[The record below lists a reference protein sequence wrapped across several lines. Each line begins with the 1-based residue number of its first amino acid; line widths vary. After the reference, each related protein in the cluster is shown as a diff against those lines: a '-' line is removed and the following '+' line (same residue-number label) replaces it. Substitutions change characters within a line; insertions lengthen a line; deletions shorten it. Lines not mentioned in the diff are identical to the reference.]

1 MATSTSIQQRIDTLR
16 DDIRHHNYCYY
27 VLDAPEVP
35 DAEYDRLMGELQAL
49 EAQYPALITTDS
61 PTQRVGG
68 APSRQFEA
76 VRHALPMLSLA
87 NAFHD
92 EEVVD
97 FDRRARE
104 RLQSMQ
110 AEIEYVAE
118 PKLDGLAVSLL
129 YEEGT
134 LVRGATRGDGTT
146 GEDVTHNVRTLQ
158 AIPLRLYGKGWPRRL
173 EVRGEVFMPHAGFAA
188 LNRRQREGDA
198 KPFANPRNAAAGS
211 LRQLDPHVTAARPLD
226 MHCYGVGLV
235 EGGSLPA
242 RHDAIL
248 ACLRDWGLRVN
259 PEIRRV
265 QGIAGCLDYYRD
277 ILARRDALAYDIDGV
292 VYKVNRLDYQDQ
304 LGFIARAPRWALAH
318 KFPAQE
324 EMTLL
329 EDIEV
334 QVGRTGALT
343 PVARLRP
350 VHVAGVMVT
359 HATLHNQDEIERKD
373 VRIGD
378 TVIVRRAGDVIPE
391 VVSVVLAKRPKKTRR
406 FRLPDQCPVCASAV
420 VRLDGEAVAR
430 CSGGLYCAAQRRE
443 AITHFS
449 SRRAMDIEGLG
460 DKLVALLDERGLIQ
474 DLSDLYHLERG
485 TLAGLARMGE
495 KSADNLLQALDKSKA
510 TTLARFLY
518 ALGIRQVGEATA
530 QVLANH
536 FGELEAI
543 EAAGEEALLAVPDV
557 GPTVAASI
565 RAFFHEAHNLGVID
579 RLRKAGVYW
588 PSVMVP
594 PRKVQPLAG
603 KTFVLTGSLE
613 GLTRDAAKQRLQALG
628 AKVTGSVSKKTDYVI
643 AGTDPGSKYDQARTL
658 GVSILDEAALLAL
671 LASADTV

>member
-1 MATSTSIQQRIDTLR
+1 MVISTPIQQHIDALR

-49 EAQYPALITTDS
+49 EAQYPALITIDS

-68 APSRQFEA
+68 APSRQFDA
-76 VRHALPMLSLA
+76 VHHALPMLSLA
-87 NAFHD
+87 NAFHE
-92 EEVVD
+92 EEVAD

-104 RLQSMQ
+104 RLRLVQ

-134 LVRGATRGDGTT
+134 LVRGATRGDGST

-188 LNRRQREGDA
+188 LNRRQREDNA

-211 LRQLDPHVTAARPLD
+211 LRQLDPHVTATRPLD
-226 MHCYGVGLV
+226 MHCYGIGLV
-235 EGGSLPA
+235 EGGDLPVC
-242 RHDAIL
+242 HDAIL

-265 QGIAGCLDYYRD
+265 QGIAGCLNYYRD

-304 LGFIARAPRWALAH
+304 LGFVARAPRWALAH

-343 PVARLRP
+343 PVARLKP
-350 VHVAGVMVT
+350 VHVAGVTVT
-359 HATLHNQDEIERKD
+359 NATLHNQDEIERKD

-391 VVSVVLAKRPKKTRR
+391 VIGVVLAKRAKKTRR
-406 FRLPDQCPVCASAV
+406 FRLPDRCPVCASAV
-420 VRLDGEAVAR
+420 VRLDGEVVAR
-430 CSGGLYCAAQRRE
+430 CTGGLYCAAQRRE
-443 AITHFS
+443 AIKHFA

-460 DKLVALLDERGLIQ
+460 DKLIALLDERGLIQ

-536 FGELEAI
+536 FGELEVI

-565 RAFFHEAHNLGVID
+565 RAFFHEAHNLSVID
-579 RLRKAGVYW
+579 KLRKVGVYW
-588 PSVMVP
+588 ASVTVP
-594 PRKVQPLAG
+594 PREAQPLAG

-613 GLTRDAAKQRLQALG
+613 GLTRDMAKQRLQALG
-628 AKVTGSVSKKTDYVI
+628 AKITGSVSKKTDYVI
-643 AGTDPGSKYDQARTL
+643 AGADPGSKYDKARML

-671 LASADTV
+671 LASADKG